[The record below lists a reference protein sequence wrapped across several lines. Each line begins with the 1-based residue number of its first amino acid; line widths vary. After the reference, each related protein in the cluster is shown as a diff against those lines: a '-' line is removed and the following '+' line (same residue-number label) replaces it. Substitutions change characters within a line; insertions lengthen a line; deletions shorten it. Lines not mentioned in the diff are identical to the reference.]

1 MLSLKEK
8 KKKKKKR
15 RKFDLDFEEWR
26 ESTQESQKKENIL
39 GGEIWSKDGE
49 AETSKTH
56 SLITSL
62 AGTDGVGVVSE
73 NMKQKEKGEREISV
87 LRTSPASW
95 KSPALLPAVDKS
107 PTQGLREMPLELFW
121 IL

>member
-73 NMKQKEKGEREISV
+73 NMKQKEQGEREISV

-107 PTQGLREMPLELFW
+107 STQGLREMPLELFW